1 LSAIS
6 PPARLYVKAD
16 ADRGLKAMSAEAAR
30 QPPEKTLMKAL
41 DVLFVISALGI
52 GGSERQLALLAGR
65 LTRLGMK
72 IAVYSFLDGPVRG
85 QLESDGVEVMC
96 APRELQSAGG
106 IATAATDLYRVMRR
120 RRPRIAHFFLPAAY
134 LVGAPLALLAR
145 VPLRVMSRRSLNVY
159 QRGWLVRG
167 IECAYH
173 RTMHAVLGNSR
184 GVVRELRNENV
195 PRERLGL
202 IYNGI
207 DVPGVF
213 DRGEARTRLGVPA
226 EALVMIIVANL
237 IPYKG
242 HADLLDALS
251 LAAPRLPQGWRLLVV
266 GRDDGIGD
274 NLRAQ
279 AQRAGLQDNIVFLG
293 ARDDVPSLLAATDID
308 ILCSHEEGFANAVL
322 EGMAAGLPMIV
333 TRVGGNAEAARDG
346 ETGLV
351 VEPRDPA
358 SLAAAIVRLAGDP
371 ALRGRM
377 GAAGRRRVH
386 EEFDVDRFVR
396 SHAALYAALQAGKR
410 PADVLDIAVD

>member
-1 LSAIS
+1 
-6 PPARLYVKAD
+6 
-16 ADRGLKAMSAEAAR
+16 MSAEAAR
-30 QPPEKTLMKAL
+30 QPPEKTPLKPL

-72 IAVYSFLDGPVRG
+72 VAVYSFLDGPVRG

-159 QRGWLVRG
+159 QRGWLVRA
-167 IECAYH
+167 IERAYH

-184 GVVRELRNENV
+184 GVVQELRNENV
-195 PRERLGL
+195 PLERLGL

-207 DVPGVF
+207 DVPAAF
-213 DRGEARTRLGVPA
+213 DRGEERTRLGMPA
-226 EALVMIIVANL
+226 DALVMSIVANL

-242 HADLLDALS
+242 HADLLEALS

-266 GRDDGIGD
+266 GRDDGIGG

-279 AQRAGLQDNIVFLG
+279 AQRAGLQDNIAFLG
-293 ARDDVPSLLAATDID
+293 ARDDVPSLLAASDIG
-308 ILCSHEEGFANAVL
+308 ILCSHEEGFSNAVL

-333 TRVGGNAEAARDG
+333 TRVGGNAEATRDG

-351 VEPRDPA
+351 VEPRDPKG
-358 SLAAAIVRLAGDP
+358 LATAILRLAGHQ
-371 ALRGRM
+371 ALRARM
-377 GAAGRRRVH
+377 GAAGRQRVH
-386 EEFDVDRFVR
+386 EQFGVDRFVR
-396 SHAALYAALQAGKR
+396 SHAALYAALEADKR
-410 PADVLDIAVD
+410 PADVPDIAVD

>member
-6 PPARLYVKAD
+6 PLARLYVKAD
-16 ADRGLKAMSAEAAR
+16 ADRGVKAMSAEAAR
-30 QPPEKTLMKAL
+30 QPPEKTPLKPL

-72 IAVYSFLDGPVRG
+72 VAVYSFLDGPVRG

-159 QRGWLVRG
+159 QRGWPVRA

-184 GVVRELRNENV
+184 GVVRELLQENV

-207 DVPGVF
+207 DAPGAFHRDEV
-213 DRGEARTRLGVPA
+213 RANLGLLPG
-226 EALVMIIVANL
+226 ALVMTIVANL

-242 HADLLDALS
+242 HGDLLDALS
-251 LAAPRLPQGWRLLVV
+251 IAAPRLPQGWRLLVV
-266 GRDDGIGD
+266 GRDEGIGD
-274 NLRAQ
+274 NLRAR
-279 AQRAGLQDNIVFLG
+279 AQRASLEDNIAFLG
-293 ARDDVPSLLAATDID
+293 TRDDVPSLLAASDVG

-333 TRVGGNAEAARDG
+333 TRVGGNTEATRDG

-351 VEPRDPA
+351 VEPRDPE
-358 SLAAAIVRLAGDP
+358 SLATAILRLAGDP
-371 ALRGRM
+371 ALRAHM
-377 GAAGRRRVH
+377 GAAGCQRVH
-386 EEFDVDRFVR
+386 EEFGVDHFVR

-410 PADVLDIAVD
+410 PADVPEIAVD